1 MEGSVPRGRLL
12 LVDDDRL
19 VLATLARGLTAAG
32 FEVATAVDADAA
44 LAALGDEPPDLVI
57 LDIGLPGRSGLDVAA
72 ELAER
77 DAPFMF
83 LSGLSE
89 DETVLRASETAALSY
104 VVKPVD
110 VAALVPAIG
119 AALVRARELRKLRR
133 SEVMLENALRQG
145 REASIATGILMER
158 HGLDRASAFE
168 RLRREARS
176 QRRRLSEVSED
187 ILASTEARLAAPAKG
202 HG

>member
-1 MEGSVPRGRLL
+1 MEGPGPRGRLL

-19 VLATLARGLTAAG
+19 VLATLVRGLAVAG
-32 FEVATAVDADAA
+32 FEVAVAADVDAA
-44 LAALGDEPPDLVI
+44 LALLGDEPPDLVI
-57 LDIGLPGRSGLDVAA
+57 LDIALPGRSGLAFA
-72 ELAER
+72 TELAER
-77 DAPFMF
+77 DVPFMF
-83 LSGLSE
+83 LSALSE
-89 DETVLRASETAALSY
+89 NETVLRASETAALSY

-158 HGLDRASAFE
+158 HGLDRATAFE
-168 RLRREARS
+168 RLRRDARS
-176 QRRRLSEVSED
+176 QRRRLSEVALD
-187 ILASTEARLAAPAKG
+187 VIASTEARLAGPVQG